1 MAEDKK
7 IEERSVRV
15 PNLAKKTH
23 AKQGGKKYY

>member
-15 PNLAKKTH
+15 PNLAKKNTCK
-23 AKQGGKKYY
+23 AGGKKYY